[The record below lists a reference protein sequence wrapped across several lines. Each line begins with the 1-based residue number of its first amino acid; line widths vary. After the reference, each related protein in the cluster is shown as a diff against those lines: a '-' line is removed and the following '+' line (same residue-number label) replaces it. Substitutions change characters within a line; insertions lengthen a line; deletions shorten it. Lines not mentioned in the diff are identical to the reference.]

1 MGGARRD
8 SLCHR
13 LHEPGARLRHQ
24 FAHPRVLRL
33 GGATHGRPGDPARH
47 APAGG
52 EASVSLAGL
61 VQGTV
66 QGPARMTSVVRR
78 AVDHYHELLSDELAG
93 ESQAAL
99 EAELRSRGLFFGE
112 RPLCTVLRPRF
123 LAPEH
128 YRILRSRCAV
138 LLRAFDRAYGA
149 TLTSDVVRRAVDHD
163 HELLGDELA
172 GESQAALEAEL
183 RSRGLFFG
191 ERPLCTVLR
200 PRFLAPEHYRF
211 LRSRCAVLLRAFD
224 RAYRAAL
231 TSDVVRRQFGLAEW
245 EEALV
250 PEDPGFSDP
259 SPTSRIDAFYFPEQ
273 GDLRVTEYNAET
285 PAGTAYNDAL
295 SEVFLALPV
304 MRQFLRRFDVRPVPA
319 RHGVLNALYEA
330 YSQWTGGGRGG
341 RGGRAAPRIGILDWR
356 EVPTYSEFVLFAEY
370 FRAHGLDVVIGDP
383 REAELRNG
391 AFLLGGAPVDLIYKR
406 VLLAEL
412 VARGGCDHPV
422 IRAVRSGAVCM
433 VNPFRCK
440 ILHKKASLAV
450 LSDERNA
457 KLFSVVERRAI
468 DAHVPWTRTV
478 AEQKTLHGGRTVDL
492 VPFILAQ
499 RDRLVLKPNDEYG
512 GKGIVLG
519 WEVDDVAWQRAVGAA
534 LAEPYVVQER
544 VPIPSEQFPSLV
556 DGRVTYADRI
566 LDTNPFACHGAY
578 VEGCL
583 SRLSTAA
590 LVNVT
595 AGGGSQVPTFLVE
608 AR

>member
-1 MGGARRD
+1 
-8 SLCHR
+8 
-13 LHEPGARLRHQ
+13 
-24 FAHPRVLRL
+24 
-33 GGATHGRPGDPARH
+33 
-47 APAGG
+47 
-52 EASVSLAGL
+52 
-61 VQGTV
+61 
-66 QGPARMTSVVRR
+66 MTSVVRR

-128 YRILRSRCAV
+128 YR
-138 LLRAFDRAYGA
+138 
-149 TLTSDVVRRAVDHD
+149 
-163 HELLGDELA
+163 
-172 GESQAALEAEL
+172 
-183 RSRGLFFG
+183 
-191 ERPLCTVLR
+191 
-200 PRFLAPEHYRF
+200 F

-224 RAYRAAL
+224 RAHRAAL
-231 TSDVVRRQFGLAEW
+231 TSDVVRRQFGLTEW

-259 SPTSRIDAFYFPEQ
+259 SPTSRIDAFFFPEQ

-304 MRQFLRRFDVRPVPA
+304 MRRFLRRFDVRPLPA

-330 YSQWTGGGRGG
+330 YGQWGGGRGS
-341 RGGRAAPRIGILDWR
+341 RAAPRIGILDWR

-478 AEQKTLHGGRTVDL
+478 VEQKTLHGGRTVDL

-519 WEVDDVAWQRAVGAA
+519 WEVDDAVWQRAVGAA

>member
-33 GGATHGRPGDPARH
+33 GGAAYGRPGDPARH

-78 AVDHYHELLSDELAG
+78 AVDHYHELLSDEVAG

-99 EAELRSRGLFFGE
+99 DAELRR
-112 RPLCTVLRPRF
+112 
-123 LAPEH
+123 
-128 YRILRSRCAV
+128 
-138 LLRAFDRAYGA
+138 
-149 TLTSDVVRRAVDHD
+149 
-163 HELLGDELA
+163 
-172 GESQAALEAEL
+172 
-183 RSRGLFFG
+183 RGLFFG

-224 RAYRAAL
+224 RAHRAAL
-231 TSDVVRRQFGLAEW
+231 TSDVVRRQFGLTEW

-259 SPTSRIDAFYFPEQ
+259 SPTSRIDAFFFPEQ

-330 YSQWTGGGRGG
+330 SSQWSGGGRGG
-341 RGGRAAPRIGILDWR
+341 GGARAGRGARARPRIGILDWR

-406 VLLAEL
+406 VLPARL
-412 VARGGCDHPV
+412 VARGGCPPAV
-422 IRAVRSGAVCM
+422 IRA
-433 VNPFRCK
+433 
-440 ILHKKASLAV
+440 
-450 LSDERNA
+450 ER
-457 KLFSVVERRAI
+457 
-468 DAHVPWTRTV
+468 
-478 AEQKTLHGGRTVDL
+478 
-492 VPFILAQ
+492 
-499 RDRLVLKPNDEYG
+499 
-512 GKGIVLG
+512 
-519 WEVDDVAWQRAVGAA
+519 
-534 LAEPYVVQER
+534 
-544 VPIPSEQFPSLV
+544 
-556 DGRVTYADRI
+556 
-566 LDTNPFACHGAY
+566 
-578 VEGCL
+578 
-583 SRLSTAA
+583 
-590 LVNVT
+590 
-595 AGGGSQVPTFLVE
+595 
-608 AR
+608 

>member
-24 FAHPRVLRL
+24 CAHPRVLRL
-33 GGATHGRPGDPARH
+33 GGAAHGRPGDPARH

-78 AVDHYHELLSDELAG
+78 AVDHYHQLLS
-93 ESQAAL
+93 
-99 EAELRSRGLFFGE
+99 
-112 RPLCTVLRPRF
+112 
-123 LAPEH
+123 
-128 YRILRSRCAV
+128 
-138 LLRAFDRAYGA
+138 
-149 TLTSDVVRRAVDHD
+149 
-163 HELLGDELA
+163 DELA

-224 RAYRAAL
+224 RAHRAAL
-231 TSDVVRRQFGLAEW
+231 T
-245 EEALV
+245 
-250 PEDPGFSDP
+250 
-259 SPTSRIDAFYFPEQ
+259 
-273 GDLRVTEYNAET
+273 
-285 PAGTAYNDAL
+285 
-295 SEVFLALPV
+295 
-304 MRQFLRRFDVRPVPA
+304 
-319 RHGVLNALYEA
+319 
-330 YSQWTGGGRGG
+330 
-341 RGGRAAPRIGILDWR
+341 
-356 EVPTYSEFVLFAEY
+356 SEFVLFAEY

-412 VARGGCDHPV
+412 MARGGCDHPV

-478 AEQKTLHGGRTVDL
+478 VEQKTLHGGRTVDL

-519 WEVDDVAWQRAVGAA
+519 WEVDDAVWQRAVGAA

-544 VPIPSEQFPSLV
+544 VPIPSEPFPSLV
-556 DGRVTYADRI
+556 DGRVTYADRV

-595 AGGGSQVPTFLVE
+595 AGGGSQVPTFRVE

>member
-1 MGGARRD
+1 
-8 SLCHR
+8 
-13 LHEPGARLRHQ
+13 
-24 FAHPRVLRL
+24 
-33 GGATHGRPGDPARH
+33 
-47 APAGG
+47 
-52 EASVSLAGL
+52 
-61 VQGTV
+61 
-66 QGPARMTSVVRR
+66 MTSVVRR
-78 AVDHYHELLSDELAG
+78 AVDHYHEVLSDDLAG

-99 EAELRSRGLFFGE
+99 
-112 RPLCTVLRPRF
+112 
-123 LAPEH
+123 
-128 YRILRSRCAV
+128 
-138 LLRAFDRAYGA
+138 D
-149 TLTSDVVRRAVDHD
+149 
-163 HELLGDELA
+163 
-172 GESQAALEAEL
+172 AEL

-231 TSDVVRRQFGLAEW
+231 TSDVVRRQFGLTEW
-245 EEALV
+245 EEALLA
-250 PEDPGFSDP
+250 EDPRFSDP

-304 MRQFLRRFDVRPVPA
+304 MRQFLRRFDARPIPA

-330 YSQWTGGGRGG
+330 YSQWSGAGRGS
-341 RGGRAAPRIGILDWR
+341 RAAPRIGILDWR

-478 AEQKTLHGGRTVDL
+478 AEQKTL
-492 VPFILAQ
+492 Q
-499 RDRLVLKPNDEYG
+499 
-512 GKGIVLG
+512 
-519 WEVDDVAWQRAVGAA
+519 
-534 LAEPYVVQER
+534 AEPYVVQER
-544 VPIPSEQFPSLV
+544 VAIPSEPFPSLE
-556 DGRVTYADRI
+556 DGHVTYADRI
-566 LDTNPFACHGAY
+566 LDTNPFACYGAY

>member
-24 FAHPRVLRL
+24 CAHPRVLRL
-33 GGATHGRPGDPARH
+33 GGAAHGRPGDPARH

-61 VQGTV
+61 LQGTV

-78 AVDHYHELLSDELAG
+78 AVDHYHELLSDEPA
-93 ESQAAL
+93 
-99 EAELRSRGLFFGE
+99 
-112 RPLCTVLRPRF
+112 
-123 LAPEH
+123 
-128 YRILRSRCAV
+128 
-138 LLRAFDRAYGA
+138 
-149 TLTSDVVRRAVDHD
+149 
-163 HELLGDELA
+163 DE
-172 GESQAALEAEL
+172 G
-183 RSRGLFFG
+183 R
-191 ERPLCTVLR
+191 
-200 PRFLAPEHYRF
+200 
-211 LRSRCAVLLRAFD
+211 
-224 RAYRAAL
+224 
-231 TSDVVRRQFGLAEW
+231 
-245 EEALV
+245 
-250 PEDPGFSDP
+250 
-259 SPTSRIDAFYFPEQ
+259 
-273 GDLRVTEYNAET
+273 
-285 PAGTAYNDAL
+285 

-304 MRQFLRRFDVRPVPA
+304 MRTFLRRFDVRPIPA

-330 YSQWTGGGRGG
+330 YGQWGGGRGG
-341 RGGRAAPRIGILDWR
+341 HGGRGSRAAPRIGILDWR

-412 VARGGCDHPV
+412 MARGGCDHPV

-457 KLFSVVERRAI
+457 KLFSVVERRVI

-478 AEQKTLHGGRTVDL
+478 AEQKTLHGGRKVDL

-519 WEVDDVAWQRAVGAA
+519 WEVDDAAWQRAVGAA

-544 VPIPSEQFPSLV
+544 VPIPSEPFPSLV

-578 VEGCL
+578 AEGCL

-595 AGGGSQVPTFLVE
+595 AGGGS
-608 AR
+608 A

>member
-24 FAHPRVLRL
+24 CAHPRVLRL
-33 GGATHGRPGDPARH
+33 GGAAHGRPGDPARH

-61 VQGTV
+61 LQGTV

-128 YRILRSRCAV
+128 YR
-138 LLRAFDRAYGA
+138 
-149 TLTSDVVRRAVDHD
+149 
-163 HELLGDELA
+163 
-172 GESQAALEAEL
+172 
-183 RSRGLFFG
+183 
-191 ERPLCTVLR
+191 
-200 PRFLAPEHYRF
+200 F

-224 RAYRAAL
+224 RAHRAAL
-231 TSDVVRRQFGLAEW
+231 ASDVVRRQFGLTEW

-273 GDLRVTEYNAET
+273 GDLSVTEYNAET

-304 MRQFLRRFDVRPVPA
+304 MRQFLRRFDVRPIPA
-319 RHGVLNALYEA
+319 RHGVL
-330 YSQWTGGGRGG
+330 
-341 RGGRAAPRIGILDWR
+341 
-356 EVPTYSEFVLFAEY
+356 
-370 FRAHGLDVVIGDP
+370 
-383 REAELRNG
+383 
-391 AFLLGGAPVDLIYKR
+391 
-406 VLLAEL
+406 
-412 VARGGCDHPV
+412 
-422 IRAVRSGAVCM
+422 
-433 VNPFRCK
+433 
-440 ILHKKASLAV
+440 
-450 LSDERNA
+450 NA

-478 AEQKTLHGGRTVDL
+478 VEQKTLHGGRTVDL